1 MQLLPFFSP
10 QGIDAVCLN
19 VIISAAVTGDMSVD
33 LLKICDPWAYYTQF
47 LFESVYPDGR
57 SISSFRPVSLQM
69 GITESASGSSVAR
82 QGGAM
87 ITARIEPFLGVSSD
101 DTVIVP
107 HIEATSVIPQRVVE
121 DAEVLLK
128 QLIEEEA
135 FFKRDILL
143 TANGRLMWILHLH
156 ILILNVDSCL
166 LDALVTCVTAA
177 FLDLRLPKVRVDLD
191 ADITVNINEAL
202 ISEELEHIPLADMPA
217 KILCDPVAELF
228 DLLPSKASIVV
239 GNNARVYRTVIS
251 GYCGDEGII
260 RQLFQLA
267 ASRQKLVSEALL
279 KARDANL
286 KMNSA

>member
-1 MQLLPFFSP
+1 
-10 QGIDAVCLN
+10 
-19 VIISAAVTGDMSVD
+19 
-33 LLKICDPWAYYTQF
+33 
-47 LFESVYPDGR
+47 
-57 SISSFRPVSLQM
+57 
-69 GITESASGSSVAR
+69 
-82 QGGAM
+82 
-87 ITARIEPFLGVSSD
+87 
-101 DTVIVP
+101 
-107 HIEATSVIPQRVVE
+107 
-121 DAEVLLK
+121 
-128 QLIEEEA
+128 
-135 FFKRDILL
+135 
-143 TANGRLMWILHLH
+143 MWILHLH

-202 ISEELEHIPLADMPA
+202 ISEELEHIPLADMPVLTTFIILDAHIQDKA